1 MKYLYVLVGSKNG
14 FYCEQTLVS
23 MASLKNVQ
31 PDAFVTLLV
40 DCLTDKGFIS
50 ELERIKKYV
59 NEYIVVPVE
68 EIVPA
73 IARSRYIKTSMR
85 KYVEGDFLY
94 VDADTVWNAP
104 VVETDFTH
112 DVMGVL
118 DGHCL
123 LAEHPLKKGID
134 EDFKKVN
141 YNPGVEQYVNGG
153 VLFSRDSEVSRKFFD
168 LWHKKWLETS
178 KTGCFID
185 MPSLNFAFKEIYGKA
200 VSLLPDVYNC
210 QISRSWKFFA
220 RAKLVHF
227 FTGWMEECNEKPYVF
242 QRKSFWELVRKNGL
256 DDSVVE
262 MLKNPL
268 GAFAIPIE
276 ICDDV
281 DFELKKTAAYGLLRD
296 MFERKIHGKKSR
308 FDLVEKMVKIL
319 KSVYGK

>member
-1 MKYLYVLVGSKNG
+1 MKYLYVLVSSKNG

-68 EIVPA
+68 ESVPA

-85 KYVEGDFLY
+85 KYVKGDFLY

-112 DVMGVL
+112 NVMGVL

-123 LAEHPLKKGID
+123 LAEHPLKKGIE

-141 YNPGVEQYVNGG
+141 YNPDVDKYVNGG
-153 VLFSRDSEVSRKFFD
+153 VLFSKDSEVSKNFFD
-168 LWHKKWLETS
+168 LWHEKWRETS
-178 KTGCFID
+178 ASGCFID
-185 MPSLNFAFKEIYGKA
+185 MPSLNYAIKQIGNSFA
-200 VSLLPDVYNC
+200 LLPDTYNV
-210 QISRSWKFFA
+210 QISRSWEYFPH
-220 RAKLVHF
+220 AKLIHF
-227 FTGWMEECNEKPYVF
+227 FTGWQNDCFESPYLF
-242 QRKSFWELVRKNGL
+242 QKNSFWEEVRQKGIS
-256 DDSVVE
+256 DSVSVAIN
-262 MLKNPL
+262 NPL
-268 GAFAIPIE
+268 MS
-276 ICDDV
+276 
-281 DFELKKTAAYGLLRD
+281 FEKTLGVYGQDEQKFRSTALYGFVAEAYCKRMQKKTFYFL
-296 MFERKIHGKKSR
+296 
-308 FDLVEKMVKIL
+308 EKAIQRISYLWK
-319 KSVYGK
+319 

>member
-23 MASLKNVQ
+23 MASLKNDQ

-68 EIVPA
+68 ESVPA

-123 LAEHPLKKGID
+123 LAEHPLKKGIE

-141 YNPGVEQYVNGG
+141 YNPDVDKYVNGG
-153 VLFSRDSEVSRKFFD
+153 VLFSKDSEVSKKFFD
-168 LWHKKWLETS
+168 LWHKKWRETS
-178 KTGCFID
+178 SSGYFID
-185 MPSLNFAFKEIYGKA
+185 MPSLNYAVKQIGDLFA
-200 VSLLPDVYNC
+200 LLPDVYNV
-210 QISRSWKFFA
+210 QISRSWEYFFD
-220 RAKLVHF
+220 AKIIHY
-227 FTGWMEECNEKPYVF
+227 FTGWQSDCFESPYLFQKKCFWNEIKKV
-242 QRKSFWELVRKNGL
+242 GL
-256 DDSVVE
+256 SE
-262 MLKNPL
+262 SILAAISRPQAAFEKTL
-268 GAFAIPIE
+268 G
-276 ICDDV
+276 
-281 DFELKKTAAYGLLRD
+281 
-296 MFERKIHGKKSR
+296 
-308 FDLVEKMVKIL
+308 
-319 KSVYGK
+319 VYGNAEKEFRDTALFGFLEDLYKRRKEKGTFYFLEKLVQFISSHWLR

>member
-68 EIVPA
+68 ESVPA

-123 LAEHPLKKGID
+123 LAEHPLKKGIE
-134 EDFKKVN
+134 EDFKKTDCNPNVN
-141 YNPGVEQYVNGG
+141 GYVNSG
-153 VLFSRDSEVSRKFFD
+153 VLFSRDSSFSKSFFKIWHE
-168 LWHKKWLETS
+168 LWLNTS
-178 KTGCFID
+178 KHGYFID
-185 MPSLNFAFKEIYGKA
+185 QPSLNYVIAQMGEGF
-200 VSLLPDVYNC
+200 STLPNSYNV
-210 QISRSWKFFA
+210 QISRSWEFFFE
-220 RAKLVHF
+220 AKIIHF
-227 FTGWMEECNEKPYVF
+227 YTGWQQNLFESPYLF
-242 QRKSFWELVRKNGL
+242 QQKDFWEKIKQNGITPFVRNLIENPIKAFEKKWNVYGSSENKFRQTALYGFLVDIYSNR
-256 DDSVVE
+256 E
-262 MLKNPL
+262 
-268 GAFAIPIE
+268 
-276 ICDDV
+276 
-281 DFELKKTAAYGLLRD
+281 KKITFCLL
-296 MFERKIHGKKSR
+296 
-308 FDLVEKMVKIL
+308 EKMLCLLINFAKKI
-319 KSVYGK
+319 KR